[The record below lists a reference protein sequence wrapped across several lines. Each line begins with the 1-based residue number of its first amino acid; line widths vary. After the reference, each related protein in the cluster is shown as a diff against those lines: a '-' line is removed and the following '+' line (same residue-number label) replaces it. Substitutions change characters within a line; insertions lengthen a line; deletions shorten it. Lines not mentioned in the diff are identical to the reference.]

1 MAEQAPTPHRAADGA
16 GVDRQHD
23 APQPASGLD
32 QAPTVQRLR
41 EAARTLNARP
51 AGPAQRGAAA
61 FASRGVVQA
70 KFKYLDTVLAEKDIS
85 SFTIPARLTPYRTS
99 EKIYQIRDDW
109 DADFTKPMHL
119 VAPDNAYLVGEFHDR
134 STWAAQTAKWTRI
147 AKSREGAKSFP
158 GYEPAEP
165 DKQDLPLDSMHA
177 FLLHVA
183 LLARGQLLLLKAD
196 TKPIPP
202 PSFGKEIVWAMT
214 QIMDAEHGYKQVAEA
229 IAENDDAEG
238 DAAESA
244 FVTKFTGQY
253 VNSASIMKQLAEQL
267 VACAAVKT
275 PDATVTTKAADLKE
289 LLVGEAEFLAK
300 LAIDLAAM
308 SGIKARSAKGRAIA
322 TEARSTSYIAPAA
335 STAMGVREAAM
346 AANIKSAGTPL
357 IVQIGDGHVENV
369 AGLVPGSVKVRADDT
384 LAKHTKV

>member
-1 MAEQAPTPHRAADGA
+1 MAERA
-16 GVDRQHD
+16 
-23 APQPASGLD
+23 PASRRGNDGIAATARHDNVQSTTGLD
-32 QAPTVQRLR
+32 QAPAVQRLHDTG
-41 EAARTLNARP
+41 RTLNARP
-51 AGPAQRGAAA
+51 AAPAQHAAA
-61 FASRGVVQA
+61 GFAARAVVQA

-85 SFTIPARLTPYRTS
+85 SFPIPDRLTPYRTS
-99 EKIYQIRDDW
+99 DAIYQIRDDW
-109 DADFTKPMHL
+109 KADFTKTMHL
-119 VAPDNAYLVGEFHDR
+119 AAPDSVYLVGEFHDR
-134 STWAAQTAKWTRI
+134 STWAKQTAQWSRI

-202 PSFGKEIVWAMT
+202 PRFGNELVWAMT
-214 QIMDAEHGYKQVAEA
+214 QIMDAKHGYEQVAEA
-229 IAENDDAEG
+229 IKENDDAEG

-244 FVTKFTGQY
+244 FVTKFNSHY

-267 VACAAVKT
+267 VACAAVKA
-275 PDATVTTKAADLKE
+275 PDATVTSKAAIARP

-300 LAIDLAAM
+300 LAIDLAGM
-308 SGIKARSAKGRAIA
+308 SGIKAHSAKGRAIA
-322 TEARSTSYIAPAA
+322 AEARSASYVAPAA
-335 STAMGVREAAM
+335 SNAMGVREAAM
-346 AANIKSAGTPL
+346 AANIKAAGTPL
-357 IVQIGDGHVENV
+357 MVQIGDGHVDNV
-369 AGLVPGSVKVRADDT
+369 AALVPGSVKVRADDT